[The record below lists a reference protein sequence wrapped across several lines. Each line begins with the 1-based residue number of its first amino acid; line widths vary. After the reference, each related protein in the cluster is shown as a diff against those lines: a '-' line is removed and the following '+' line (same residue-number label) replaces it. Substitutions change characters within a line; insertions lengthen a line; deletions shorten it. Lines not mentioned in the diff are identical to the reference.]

1 MVRIVPEN
9 GKHYDPTIAS
19 IRWCRQIT
27 FISHFKF
34 IIVTTHTHRKKKK
47 GKEET
52 KRQNERK
59 KKNRENV
66 PIYSRKM
73 IYVLVLVD
81 DLEILS
87 QVIIPH
93 VR

>member
-1 MVRIVPEN
+1 MVRVVPEN

-27 FISHFKF
+27 FISHFQF
-34 IIVTTHTHRKKKK
+34 IIVTTHTHRKKEKRK
-47 GKEET
+47 QKDKMKE
-52 KRQNERK
+52 